1 MSFTWDAIG
10 QPVVEL
16 DTPAL
21 LVDLDIMESNIA
33 RMARLFQD
41 AGVKWRPHTKGIKI
55 PAIAHR
61 LIAAGAIGVTCA
73 KVSEAEVMAA
83 AGIRDILIA
92 NQVVGPQKAVRLAAL
107 CKYADPITTVDSTEN
122 VRELDAAAKRMG
134 VRLRVVI
141 EVDCGLDRCGVKPGE
156 PVVKLAQEISNCRN
170 LRFAG
175 LMTWEGQ
182 TLRVPAEKKARAVEE
197 SLKML
202 TDSADACRAAGM
214 PVDIVNCGGTGN
226 YWLSAYVKGVTEN
239 EAGGG
244 IFGDRYCQSKGAD
257 HPIGLTVLS
266 TVISRPTPTR
276 VVTDAGRK
284 AIMLDDHGEPWPKI
298 AAGVKSVRISA
309 EHGQY
314 ELGAASASPRIGDKL
329 EWLVAYGDM
338 TLFLHDLLYGV
349 RGGVVET
356 VWPILGRGKI
366 Q

>member
-1 MSFTWDAIG
+1 MSSIWDAIG
-10 QPVVEL
+10 QSVAEL
-16 DTPAL
+16 ETPAL

-33 RMARLFQD
+33 RMARVFKE
-41 AGVKWRPHTKGIKI
+41 AGVKWRPQTKGIKI
-55 PAIAHR
+55 PAIAHK
-61 LIAAGAIGVTCA
+61 LLAAGAIGVTCA

-92 NQVVGPQKAVRLAAL
+92 NQVVGLQKTLRLAAL
-107 CKYADPITTVDSTEN
+107 CKYADPVATVDSPEN
-122 VRELDAAAKRMG
+122 VRELDAAARRMG

-141 EVDCGLDRCGVKPGE
+141 EVDCGVDRCGVKPGE
-156 PVVKLAQEISNCRN
+156 PVVKLAQEITNCSN

-175 LMTWEGQ
+175 LMTWEGH
-182 TLRVPAEKKARAVEE
+182 TLQVPLEHKARAVEE
-197 SLKML
+197 SLRLL

-244 IFGDRYCQSKGAD
+244 VFGDRYYQSKGAD

-266 TVISRPTPTR
+266 TVISRSTPTR

-284 AIMLDDHGEPWPKI
+284 AMMLDDHGEPWPKNSE
-298 AAGVKSVRISA
+298 GVKGVRISA

-314 ELGAASASPRIGDKL
+314 ELETGAASPRIGEKL

-338 TLFLHDLLYGV
+338 TLFLHDMLYGV
-349 RGGVVET
+349 RGGIVET